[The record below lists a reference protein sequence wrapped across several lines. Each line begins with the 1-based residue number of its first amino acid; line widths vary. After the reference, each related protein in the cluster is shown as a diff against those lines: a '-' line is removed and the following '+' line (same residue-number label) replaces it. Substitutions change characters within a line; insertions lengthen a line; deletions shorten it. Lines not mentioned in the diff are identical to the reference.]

1 MDNTYFLSQSSS
13 LTLVIIISLIFAVL
27 GIYHSKKFHGIS
39 NYLTANRN
47 IELFSL
53 TTSLVASALGAWILF
68 GPVAAATWGGIGAVI
83 GYALG
88 TAFPMIFLI
97 YFGKKIRLEFPKG
110 SSLIEFMRKKF
121 GKSLFKLILLMTIFY
136 MFIFLCAEVTAVAVL
151 INYLSG
157 TDLWITALI
166 VLLATLTY
174 TLYGGLRASIFTDN
188 IQMIV
193 IGFLLLI
200 LILIIGSSTGDNFS
214 FALIKEK
221 NPQLLSSSY
230 IPSYTAGL
238 TFFIAVAATNLFH
251 QGNWQ
256 RVYAAKDYYTLKS
269 ALIISFFIIVPI
281 VFLMGFVGMVSF
293 SIDPSAR
300 ADLGFFTLLLKEQTE
315 MLSLII
321 VILGLALTIST
332 VDTLVNAISSLFVVD
347 GKATFNLD
355 KKTDYLKISKYFIIF
370 LSLIAFGVASKGFDI
385 LYLFLLADLFC
396 CAFVFTG
403 SFEDGTVFD
412 TNVGKDKPLVFQIGM
427 KEVIPGFEQGIV
439 GANKGSKRKI
449 KIPSMLAYGEK
460 GAGELIPPNSN
471 LIFEFKILDVLS
483 PNYEKID
490 SEKLENLINEN
501 AVALDIR
508 LDNQWKKTGVIK
520 GSFQE
525 TAFDING
532 KFNVYLMD
540 KVRALAGAESQ
551 GIELI
556 FISHDGK
563 TAEILGNAF
572 AEDLGFTNVYV
583 LDGGIQSWIKSN
595 KPLVSYN

>member
-1 MDNTYFLSQSSS
+1 MDKVYFLSQSSS

-27 GIYHSKKFHGIS
+27 GIYHSNKFQGIS

-97 YFGKKIRLEFPKG
+97 YFGRKIRSEFAKG

-200 LILIIGSSTGDNFS
+200 LILIISSSTGDNFS

-256 RVYAAKDYYTLKS
+256 RVYAAKDYNTLKS
-269 ALIISFFIIVPI
+269 ALIISFFIIIPI
-281 VFLMGFVGMVSF
+281 VFLMGFIGMVSF

-321 VILGLALTIST
+321 IILGLALTIST

-355 KKTDYLKISKYFIIF
+355 KKTDYLKISKYFIVI

-396 CAFVFTG
+396 CAFVFTVFY
-403 SFEDGTVFD
+403 SFY
-412 TNVGKDKPLVFQIGM
+412 
-427 KEVIPGFEQGIV
+427 
-439 GANKGSKRKI
+439 NK
-449 KIPSMLAYGEK
+449 
-460 GAGELIPPNSN
+460 
-471 LIFEFKILDVLS
+471 V
-483 PNYEKID
+483 
-490 SEKLENLINEN
+490 NE
-501 AVALDIR
+501 
-508 LDNQWKKTGVIK
+508 
-520 GSFQE
+520 
-525 TAFDING
+525 
-532 KFNVYLMD
+532 
-540 KVRALAGAESQ
+540 
-551 GIELI
+551 
-556 FISHDGK
+556 K
-563 TAEILGNAF
+563 TAYISIIIGLIGGFLMFPYPDFSKSLLVGVLISKDLFSPFVAQSLLFLSFVIATCLPAIILKLNR
-572 AEDLGFTNVYV
+572 N
-583 LDGGIQSWIKSN
+583 
-595 KPLVSYN
+595 